1 MSGPKCVVVA
11 PLAPALPLVPILLVA
26 AAATVGTMALVSLST
41 HYLERRQLEARFRRT
56 KDDLAALATRLRT
69 LGEESEEFQ
78 ETIEE
83 LSRRADELM
92 QKGQCEQAVAL
103 LASSVQ
109 AVENK
114 RRLLELCIER
124 RVGELQRRFF
134 ELSARGTELAAA
146 RQHFELFAQ
155 TATPPDWPVADRE
168 RIASLGRAALDQIT
182 VPATLAPDLSEAGAE
197 RLKAAEEQMKA
208 AERALEQARQE
219 VSAEVN
225 RTQTRLMA
233 DRLGISTART
243 VTLADWLAA
252 RPTVV
257 TPPTAAE
264 SGILKK
270 LDVLM
275 AQIGALQDTAG
286 WAELMRRAEAVRA
299 ETDADRRR
307 RLYESL
313 VLESGQRLKR
323 LRGVQA
329 WIAELDALIEEA
341 EPYAGT
347 AVDTV
352 AASLRDL
359 RRAGRPEDLTP
370 WRNRL
375 AAAQQRELARLEH
388 ERKRHAILESLATLG
403 YETSEGMETAL
414 AQAGKL
420 VIRKPG
426 DEEYAVEVVSDAK
439 LSMVQTT
446 MVRYADA
453 PDMTEQQRQRDCERE
468 EEWCA
473 DHARLRDRL
482 AQQGLATSF
491 KLKLP
496 SGEHPVKVVQKDQP
510 SAAKRAPERRV
521 LQHVS

>member
-11 PLAPALPLVPILLVA
+11 PLAPALPLVPILFVA
-26 AAATVGTMALVSLST
+26 AAATVGTMALISLST
-41 HYLERRQLEARFRRT
+41 HYLERRKLEARFRRT
-56 KDDLAALATRLRT
+56 KDDLTAVATRLRA
-69 LGEESEEFQ
+69 LGEESDELQ
-78 ETIEE
+78 DNLEE
-83 LSRRADELM
+83 LSRRADEMM
-92 QKGQCEQAVAL
+92 QKGECEQAVAL
-103 LASSVQ
+103 LASSVA
-109 AVENK
+109 AVEHQ
-114 RRLLELCIER
+114 RRLLEACIER
-124 RVGELQRRFF
+124 RIGELQRRFF
-134 ELSARGTELAAA
+134 ELTARGTELAAA

-155 TATPPDWPVADRE
+155 TATPPDWPVAERE
-168 RIASLGRAALDQIT
+168 RIAALCRTALDQIM
-182 VPATLAPDLSEAGAE
+182 VPAPLAPDLSEAGAE
-197 RLKAAEEQMKA
+197 RLKDAEEQMKV
-208 AERALEQARQE
+208 AERALEQARQDA
-219 VSAEVN
+219 SAEVN
-225 RTQTRLMA
+225 RTQARLMA

-243 VTLADWLAA
+243 ITLTDWLAA
-252 RPTVV
+252 RPAVV
-257 TPPTAAE
+257 APPTAAE
-264 SGILKK
+264 NGILKK
-270 LDVLM
+270 LDALM

-286 WAELMRRAEAVRA
+286 WAELMRRAETVRT
-299 ETDADRRR
+299 ETDAGRRR

-313 VLESGQRLKR
+313 VLESGQRLKQ
-323 LRGVQA
+323 LRATQA
-329 WIAELDALIEEA
+329 WIAEVDALIEEA

-352 AASLRDL
+352 AGALRDL

-370 WRNRL
+370 WRDRL

-388 ERKRHAILESLATLG
+388 ERKRHAILESLAALG

-426 DEEYAVEVVSDAK
+426 DEEYAVEVVSDAN
-439 LSMVQTT
+439 LSLMQTT

-453 PDMTEQQRQRDCERE
+453 PVMTEQQRQRDCERE

-496 SGEHPVKVVQKDQP
+496 SGEHPVKVVQKDRT
-510 SAAKRAPERRV
+510 SAAKPAPESRV
-521 LQHVS
+521 LQHTR